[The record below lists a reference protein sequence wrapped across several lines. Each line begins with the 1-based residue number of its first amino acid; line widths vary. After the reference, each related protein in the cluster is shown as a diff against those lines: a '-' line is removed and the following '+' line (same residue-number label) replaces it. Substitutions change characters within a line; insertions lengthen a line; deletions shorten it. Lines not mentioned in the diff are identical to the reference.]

1 LENLKQG
8 IGKLFNLS
16 KISFMNNKIITLLK
30 DSKIAYQELLRNY
43 KKDLPVQIIETCNEY
58 YEIILPQKINKI
70 IDLIN
75 SVEYDKQYKSINNV
89 DDGIEL
95 FKKNEIQKLIEKVLV
110 SKKVYS
116 SNPLKKKNLISDIFN
131 ESIFEIES
139 IVHFLSLQ
147 VGLGKVNQGKY

>member
-1 LENLKQG
+1 
-8 IGKLFNLS
+8 
-16 KISFMNNKIITLLK
+16 MNNKIITLLK

-75 SVEYDKQYKSINNV
+75 SVEYDKQFKPINNV

-95 FKKNEIQKLIEKVLV
+95 FKKNEIQKSIEKVFV
-110 SKKVYS
+110 SKDVYS
-116 SNPLKKKNLISDIFN
+116 FNPLKKKNLISDIFN
-131 ESIFEIES
+131 ESISEIEL
-139 IVHFLSLQ
+139 ILHYMSLQ
-147 VGLGKVNQGKY
+147 IGLGKVNQGNY

>member
-1 LENLKQG
+1 
-8 IGKLFNLS
+8 
-16 KISFMNNKIITLLK
+16 MNNKIITLLK